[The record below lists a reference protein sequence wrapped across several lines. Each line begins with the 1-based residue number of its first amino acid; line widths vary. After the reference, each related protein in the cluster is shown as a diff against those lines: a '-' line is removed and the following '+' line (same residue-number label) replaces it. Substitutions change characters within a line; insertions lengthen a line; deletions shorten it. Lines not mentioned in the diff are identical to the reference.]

1 MDFNDVIEK
10 IGMTIDVAGVVV
22 IVTGAAI
29 AFVVAAVRVS
39 RHESDVYRRFRQQLG
54 QTILL
59 GLELLVAGDIV
70 RTVAASP
77 NLTSVAILAAIVL
90 IRTFLSFSLEVEIDG
105 AWPWRRARAASERA
119 AGQRPRVAREL
130 P

>member
-1 MDFNDVIEK
+1 MAIDDVIEK
-10 IGMTIDVAGVVV
+10 TGMAIDAAGAAV

-29 AFVVAAVRVS
+29 AFVIAAVRRS
-39 RHESDVYRRFRQQLG
+39 RRESEVYRRFRQQLG

-77 NLTSVAILAAIVL
+77 SLTSVAILAAIVL
-90 IRTFLSFSLEVEIDG
+90 IRTFLSFSLEVEITG
-105 AWPWRRARAASERA
+105 RWPW
-119 AGQRPRVAREL
+119 QKREITA